1 MNSVIRG
8 ACLVVACAVLVVISL
23 GGSAVD
29 AGVAV
34 EVEVAGVRDLVAT
47 ARGAGTLRPARDV
60 EVAPQTVAR
69 IKALHV
75 AEGDHVESGQLLV
88 ELESEELSAQHASE
102 VVELRIARARQRQAK
117 SAYAHEQR
125 EYRRADQLVR
135 MGASAQIELDQMA
148 ASVNARRA
156 EARIAAEGVSL
167 ALARVEQAA
176 ARLQTMVLRAPMAGE
191 VVEVRRRVGEVVV
204 GGAMNPSDSTIV
216 VIGETSEMVAV
227 VDVDESEVVA
237 VRAGQPASLTVD
249 AVPGRQYHGTVLSVA
264 RAGHRPAA
272 SPNVTFFRVKIAVTD
287 ADDTLRVGMSTQATI
302 EIARK
307 NAAVVVPLQAVRP
320 AGPNDCERCSV
331 VFVANGPAVERR
343 VVETG
348 ISDATHVEIAHSL
361 QPREPVVTGPFR
373 VLRKLADGDAIQ
385 IVK

>member
-1 MNSVIRG
+1 
-8 ACLVVACAVLVVISL
+8 VVISL
-23 GGSAVD
+23 GGSKVD

-34 EVEVAGVRDLVAT
+34 EIEVTAVRDLVAT
-47 ARGAGTLRPARDV
+47 VRGAGTLRPARDV

-75 AEGDHVESGQLLV
+75 AEGDRVTAGQLLV

-102 VVELRIARARQRQAK
+102 VVELRIARARQRQAE
-117 SAYAHEQR
+117 SAYAHERQ
-125 EYRRADQLVR
+125 EYRRADKLMR
-135 MGASAQIELDQMA
+135 MGAFAQADLERLA
-148 ASVNARRA
+148 ASVNARKA

-167 ALARVEQAA
+167 GLARVEQAA
-176 ARLQTMVLRAPMAGE
+176 ARLQTMVLSAPMAGE

-216 VIGETSEMVAV
+216 VVGVTSEMVAV
-227 VDVDESEVVA
+227 VDIDESDVVT

-249 AVPGRQYHGTVLSVA
+249 AVPDQRYRGTVLSVA
-264 RAGHRPAA
+264 RAGHRPAS

-320 AGPNDCERCSV
+320 AGPDDCERCSV
-331 VFVANGPAVERR
+331 VFVANGPVVERR

-348 ISDATHVEIAHSL
+348 ISDATHVEISHSL
-361 QPREPVVTGPFR
+361 QAREPVVAGPYR
-373 VLRKLADGDAIQ
+373 VLRNLADGDAVQ